1 MPDLFSRTLFRSV
14 FRPPS
19 LVLRQLGS
27 VLYYAYLARW
37 RAFPAWLVR
46 HGFDS
51 LPVAAGAVGMGCI
64 GFPDHPAWEVTAACN
79 LKCIHCHASAGAP
92 AKDELT
98 TAEGKRLIDS
108 LAAHRPFRM
117 LVFTGGEPLV
127 RPDIF
132 ELLEHAKKAGF
143 FNVLAT
149 NATMIDPAAARRLK
163 LAGVAAA
170 AVSLDS
176 CFEPVHNEI
185 RKNPE
190 AFRLAMEGMQALK
203 KAGIMLQINT
213 TAMGRNNAE
222 LECIIELAGGLG
234 AGIVLVYQLVPVGR
248 GEAMRA
254 AALDGE
260 ANRRLVETLARV
272 QRKVPLIIEP
282 VAAPQYWAYLVE
294 REKRLPAHL
303 KTRLA
308 ELFFHG
314 CSAGRGFVYIK
325 ANGEVWPCPFV
336 EQSAGSVRTHDFLEI
351 WGKSTVF
358 RGLRHRESGLQ
369 GKCGACPS
377 RRFCGGCRGRA
388 AAVRGSDM
396 SEDPSCFLESQR
408 S

>member
-1 MPDLFSRTLFRSV
+1 MPDLFSRTFLRSV
-14 FRPPS
+14 LGPPS
-19 LVLRQLGS
+19 LVLRQFGS
-27 VLYYAYLARW
+27 VLFYAYLTRW
-37 RAFPAWLVR
+37 KAFPAWLVK

-64 GFPDHPAWEVTAACN
+64 GFPNHPAWEVTTACN

-92 AKDELT
+92 ERDELT
-98 TAEGKRLIDS
+98 TAEGKRLIDNLS
-108 LAAHRPFRM
+108 AYRPFRM

-132 ELLEHAKKAGF
+132 ELLEHAKQAGF
-143 FNVLAT
+143 VNVLAT
-149 NATMIDPAAARRLK
+149 NATLIDAAAARRLK

-176 CFEPVHNEI
+176 CLEPVHNEI

-190 AFRLAMEGMQALK
+190 AFRRAMAGIEALK

-213 TAMGRNNAE
+213 TAMDRNNGE
-222 LECIIELAGGLG
+222 LECVIELAAELG
-234 AGIVLVYQLVPVGR
+234 AGIALVYQLVPVGR
-248 GEAMRA
+248 GDAIRA
-254 AALDGE
+254 AALDSE

-272 QRKVPLIIEP
+272 QKKVPLVIEP

-294 REKRLPAHL
+294 REKRLPSCL

-308 ELFFHG
+308 RFFFHG

-336 EQSAGSVRTHDFLEI
+336 ERSAGSVRTDDFREV
-351 WGKSTVF
+351 WEKSPVF
-358 RGLRHRESGLQ
+358 RELRRRENGLQ
-369 GKCGACPS
+369 GRCGGC
-377 RRFCGGCRGRA
+377 RYRGLCGGCRGRA
-388 AAVRGSDM
+388 ATVRGSDM
-396 SEDPSCFLESQR
+396 SEDPSCFLDL
-408 S
+408 

>member
-14 FRPPS
+14 FAPPS
-19 LVLRQLGS
+19 LALRQLGS
-27 VLYYAYLARW
+27 VLYYAYLTRW
-37 RAFPAWLVR
+37 RAFPAWLIR

-64 GFPDHPAWEVTAACN
+64 GFPNHPAWEVTAACN

-92 AKDELT
+92 GEAELT

-132 ELLEHAKKAGF
+132 ELLEHARKVGF
-143 FNVLAT
+143 VNVLAT
-149 NATMIDPAAARRLK
+149 NATLIDAAAARRLK

-176 CFEPVHNEI
+176 CLEPVHNEI

-190 AFRLAMEGMQALK
+190 AFRLAMEGMEALK

-213 TAMGRNNAE
+213 TAMGRNNGE
-222 LECIIELAGGLG
+222 LECVIELAAELG
-234 AGIVLVYQLVPVGR
+234 AAIVLVYQLVPVGR
-248 GEAMRA
+248 GDSIRE
-254 AALDGE
+254 AALDSE

-294 REKRLPAHL
+294 REKRLPAPL
-303 KTRLA
+303 KTPLA
-308 ELFFHG
+308 RLFFHG

-325 ANGEVWPCPFV
+325 PDGEVWPCPFI
-336 EQSAGSVRTHDFLEI
+336 EQSAGSVRERDFREI
-351 WGKSTVF
+351 WEKSPVF
-358 RGLRHRESGLQ
+358 RRLRRRESGLQ
-369 GKCGACPS
+369 GKCGGCPH
-377 RRFCGGCRGRA
+377 RRLCGGCRGRA

-396 SEDPSCFLESQR
+396 SEDPSCSLKL
-408 S
+408 